1 MRRPELRIGCS
12 GWNYKAWRGAFYPA
26 DLPQAQWL
34 RYYTQHFDTVEANS
48 TFYRLPEGETFSAWA
63 EQTPPGFLMAVKA
76 SRYLTHMKKLREPEA
91 PLQRLF
97 DRAAALGSRLGP
109 VLYQLPGFQK
119 FDRVRLERFLHAL
132 PERLPGRCRRK
143 GARLQ
148 HVLEFRDPS
157 WYVPD
162 TFALLKEFD
171 VALCLHDKRGAEIEV
186 PPVGRVVYVRFHGTS
201 GHYAGSYGAAALN
214 RWAHRL
220 ADDWQA
226 GRDVFAYFNND
237 PDATATRNARSLHG
251 RIEALAGR
259 VATQARVGTT
269 LPNMGNTP
277 RTRIP

>member
-1 MRRPELRIGCS
+1 MRRPEIRIGCS

-34 RYYTQHFDTVEANS
+34 PYYAQRFDTVEANS
-48 TFYRLPEGETFSAWA
+48 TFYRLPEAETFSAWA
-63 EQTPPGFLMAVKA
+63 GQTPPGFVMAVKA

-119 FDRVRLERFLHAL
+119 FDRPRLQRFLHAL
-132 PERLPGRCRRK
+132 PGRAPGRCRRR

-162 TFALLKEFD
+162 TFALLQEYG
-171 VALCLHDKRGAEIEV
+171 VALCLHDKSGAEIDV
-186 PPVGRVVYVRFHGTS
+186 PQAGPVVYVRFHGTS
-201 GHYAGSYGAAALN
+201 GHYAGSYGAASLN
-214 RWAHRL
+214 RWARRL

-226 GRDVFAYFNND
+226 GRDVYAYFNND
-237 PDATATRNARSLHG
+237 PDAAAPENARSL
-251 RIEALAGR
+251 RRR
-259 VATQARVGTT
+259 VETLVGVA
-269 LPNMGNTP
+269 
-277 RTRIP
+277 

>member
-1 MRRPELRIGCS
+1 
-12 GWNYKAWRGAFYPA
+12 
-26 DLPQAQWL
+26 
-34 RYYTQHFDTVEANS
+34 
-48 TFYRLPEGETFSAWA
+48 
-63 EQTPPGFLMAVKA
+63 
-76 SRYLTHMKKLREPEA
+76 
-91 PLQRLF
+91 
-97 DRAAALGSRLGP
+97 
-109 VLYQLPGFQK
+109 
-119 FDRVRLERFLHAL
+119 
-132 PERLPGRCRRK
+132 
-143 GARLQ
+143 
-148 HVLEFRDPS
+148 
-157 WYVPD
+157 
-162 TFALLKEFD
+162 
-171 VALCLHDKRGAEIEV
+171 
-186 PPVGRVVYVRFHGTS
+186 VGRVVYVRFHGTS